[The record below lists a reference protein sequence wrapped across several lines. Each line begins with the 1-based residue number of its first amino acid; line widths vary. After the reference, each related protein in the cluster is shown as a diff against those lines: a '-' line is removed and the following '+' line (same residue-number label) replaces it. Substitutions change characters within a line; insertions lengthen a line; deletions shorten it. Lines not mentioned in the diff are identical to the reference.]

1 MMKVFWVESID
12 HSEDWFVVAPDVE
25 IAVSLFASEMGYD
38 IFSDEVIA
46 EEVCLLPENLH
57 VNFPSP
63 DFLDN
68 DSVLACGGEFIDF
81 HDQDLLEH
89 VSEDFLR
96 TVAGETRIV
105 RFGKKVYMEGN
116 VMRVALQMEGKLKKC

>member
-1 MMKVFWVESID
+1 MKVFWVESID

-25 IAVSLFASEMGYD
+25 VAVSLFANEMGYD
-38 IFSDEVIA
+38 IIVDEVNA
-46 EEVCLLPENLH
+46 TEVCQLAEKLYYPA
-57 VNFPSP
+57 PA
-63 DFLDN
+63 FLDN
-68 DSVLACGGEFIDF
+68 TGVTACGGEFIDF

-89 VSEDFLR
+89 VPEDFLR

-105 RFGKKVYMEGN
+105 RFGNKVYMEGN